1 MPDIFGEWS
10 DFGAWSALNDRDT
23 IDLSD
28 REIYEQLEQQ
38 MIEKFPEDEIGKP
51 YGEAASDERKQFL
64 REAWE
69 HYSLEIALERIWGSN
84 RNRPDLEYQVVKGG
98 ADDGIDSYVFDDG
111 QSSHFYGLTIIQ
123 SKWYDLN
130 EEYVMKKAKP
140 DQLNKLAADGMKIL
154 GDLAPQARNEYW
166 VAVKEGYDQRLGTF
180 GDYPIRLLFIG
191 GKSPTDPNVL
201 EQIDENNIRIISYET
216 LGKHITA
223 PAVHAIPQ
231 GNGTL
236 NGSFSTKEGSKAT
249 IGSATAFEL
258 CEFFKNDALGEGV
271 RKADLRKL
279 EYNVRLRL
287 TSGKQKNKRAAHVLD
302 QTRKTLTNA
311 TQDFV
316 NRNNGMLITV
326 FDIDRSLDGQQ
337 LSDEGGHKRF
347 SDKVTL
353 GTPQI
358 VNGGQT
364 INALFDL
371 YKEATQEND
380 DILRLVEVP
389 VKISKVE
396 NEEEML
402 EIAYASNNQNPV
414 NDRDLKSR
422 DSRMIEM
429 QKISGDVNENVFG
442 NPVWFDIREG
452 ELDYKE
458 EAEGAAAITQYGQ
471 SPQRVLGN
479 EASGKIA
486 WSLLGG
492 GFKAKQDSEILWTDL
507 FNFLYHPGVDLGGFP
522 ATKVSLATDK
532 FFDNR
537 SPKHMLREYTWG
549 YLVWNMQNA
558 ISSLSKGKLNK
569 LSDDPGT
576 QDTFKQRLEI
586 IPYIST
592 IVLTIF
598 NNILRTK
605 SEGAFEEKEQII
617 GRLFGDFS
625 ERPDGGAVNAAL
637 KRPFYKQQTIKS
649 WFKIGAEN
657 AWNILDTNQPFN
669 PDKTDAV
676 ALNNVIKW
684 LGKIN
689 DYAGKV
695 YRSSAEPPNT
705 FGGTKMSYY
714 TNGEGQGT
722 FIEAVWEEIVD
733 NMTEFSLP
741 EDDVPEENQQPDIA
755 EEDQVWTAPTW
766 FTALSSV
773 MPLGDVETFVKVIN
787 AFPQM
792 QTEWESVPEEEKE
805 KLTPFFDIYDKL
817 PRPEWM

>member
-1 MPDIFGEWS
+1 MPDVFGEWS

-28 REIYEQLEQQ
+28 REIYEQLETL
-38 MIEKFPEDEIGKP
+38 MIEKFSEDEIGKP
-51 YGEAASDERKQFL
+51 IGEAASDVRKQFL

-130 EEYVMKKAKP
+130 EEYAMKKANP
-140 DQLNKLAADGMKIL
+140 EQLNKLAADGIKIL
-154 GDLAPQARNEYW
+154 GDLAAQAMNEYW
-166 VAVKEGYDQRLGTF
+166 IDVKEGYEQRLGTF

-191 GKSPTDPNVL
+191 GKSPTDQNVL
-201 EQIDENNIRIISYET
+201 DQIDDNNTRIISYET
-216 LGKHITA
+216 LGKHIAA

-231 GNGTL
+231 GTGTL

-302 QTRKTLTNA
+302 QTKKTIKNA

-326 FDIDRSLDGQQ
+326 FDIDRSLDGEQ
-337 LSDEGGHKRF
+337 LSDEEGHKRF
-347 SDKVTL
+347 SDMVNL
-353 GTPQI
+353 ETPQI

-371 YKEATQEND
+371 YKEGTQDND

-429 QKISGDVNENVFG
+429 QKISGNINENVFG

-458 EAEGAAAITQYGQ
+458 EAEGAGAITQYGQ
-471 SPQRVLGN
+471 NPQRVLGN

-507 FNFLYHPGVDLGGFP
+507 FNFLYHPGVDLTDFP
-522 ATKVSLATDK
+522 ATKVSLTTDK

-537 SPKHMLREYTWG
+537 TTKHMLREYTWG

-569 LSDDPGT
+569 LSEDTGT
-576 QDTFKQRLEI
+576 QDAFKQRLEI

-598 NNILRTK
+598 NSILRTK
-605 SEGAFEEKEQII
+605 SLGVFEEKEQII
-617 GRLFGDFS
+617 GKLFGNFS
-625 ERPDGGAVNAAL
+625 ERPNGGGVNAAL

-649 WFKIGAEN
+649 WFKNGPEN
-657 AWNILDTNQPFN
+657 AWNILDTNEPFN
-669 PDKTDAV
+669 PDKPDAV
-676 ALNNVIKW
+676 GLNNVIKW

-695 YRSSAEPPNT
+695 YRSSAAPPTT
-705 FGGTKMSYY
+705 FRGTKMTYY

-722 FIEAVWEEIVD
+722 FIEAVWNEILD
-733 NMTEFSLP
+733 NMAEFSLP
-741 EDDVPEENQQPDIA
+741 EDDVEEEDEAAGNGDETDEWAKPNWFAPLLQAISLGGADKLGKIIEVFEVETHWEMIPEEPRNELLKWFIVNTELQQPD
-755 EEDQVWTAPTW
+755 W
-766 FTALSSV
+766 
-773 MPLGDVETFVKVIN
+773 
-787 AFPQM
+787 M
-792 QTEWESVPEEEKE
+792 Q
-805 KLTPFFDIYDKL
+805 
-817 PRPEWM
+817 